1 MLHLL
6 GVLSGD
12 NIAFL
17 REVAKRREGS
27 ELHAGGVSEPERDR
41 AAARRWRRKA
51 TEGECVIMRSI

>member
-1 MLHLL
+1 MVFFVETGLHK
-6 GVLSGD
+6 GS
-12 NIAFL
+12 L

-51 TEGECVIMRSI
+51 TEGERVIMRSI